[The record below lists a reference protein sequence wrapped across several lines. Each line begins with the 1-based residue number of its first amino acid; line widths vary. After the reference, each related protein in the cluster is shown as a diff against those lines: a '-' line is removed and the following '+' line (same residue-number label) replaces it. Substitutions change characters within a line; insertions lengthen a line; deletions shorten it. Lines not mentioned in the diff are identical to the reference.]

1 MYGALTSVMIAA
13 GEPAQTQEWE
23 MEFLGARFTMGTFSE
38 TIWGATIM
46 LACYCLLFGTFKFL
60 FFILKRPFPAKNSLA
75 YFFIFGLTLS
85 LSVSI
90 SRIVVSLCL

>member
-23 MEFLGARFTMGTFSE
+23 MEFWGARFTMGTFSE
-38 TIWGATIM
+38 GVWIATIM
-46 LACYCLLFGTFKFL
+46 IACYCLLFGSLKFL

-75 YFFIFGLTLS
+75 YFFIFGLALS
-85 LSVSI
+85 LSVGI
-90 SRIVVSLCL
+90 SRLVVSLCL